1 MYHPLLPDPKT
12 LKDVDI
18 HTKISDISRKYNI
31 AARMGNI
38 ELCQQMSLIIEA
50 LQVELSERASS
61 RSRKIVNNTPLD
73 KLIKT
78 G

>member
-1 MYHPLLPDPKT
+1 MYHPLLTDPKT
-12 LKDVDI
+12 LKDIDI
-18 HTKISDISRKYNI
+18 QSKISDISAKYNI

-50 LQVELSERASS
+50 LQIELSERATS

-73 KLIKT
+73 KLVKT
-78 G
+78 D